1 MIRPDI
7 KTYHNDWRQKW
18 LNPDIHRRHFLGK
31 GALDLYRNQKEG
43 MAANLKKLD
52 QHFEL
57 EIAMPGFSKED
68 IEVIL
73 KDDILTVRGVRKKED
88 NPSPEYII
96 KEFDLDLVER
106 KFQLVK
112 GIELDKVEA
121 RYSNGILNVVFYTNT
136 EEQEPQ
142 RIIEVE

>member
-7 KTYHNDWRQKW
+7 KTFHNDWREKW

-31 GALDLYRNQKEG
+31 GALDLYRNQKEKV
-43 MAANLKKLD
+43 AANLKKSD

-68 IEVIL
+68 IEVFL
-73 KDDILTVRGVRKKED
+73 KDDVLTVRGVKKKE
-88 NPSPEYII
+88 NSPSPEYII

-112 GIELDKVEA
+112 GVELDKVEA
-121 RYSNGILNVVFYTNT
+121 QYLNGILKLVFITNDEEKNSRRVIVVD
-136 EEQEPQ
+136 
-142 RIIEVE
+142 